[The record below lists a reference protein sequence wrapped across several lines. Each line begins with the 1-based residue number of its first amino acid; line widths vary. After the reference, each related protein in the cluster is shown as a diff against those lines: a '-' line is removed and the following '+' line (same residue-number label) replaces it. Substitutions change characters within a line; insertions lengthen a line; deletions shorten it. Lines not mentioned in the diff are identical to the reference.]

1 MLLPIE
7 TILLNDSLNE
17 NMFWQMRGKKMLLLF
32 MYVCYE
38 FTYVL
43 LFSYKREVSRGDDR
57 VKAYTLKH
65 HSLEITYI
73 FSCLFIL

>member
-1 MLLPIE
+1 
-7 TILLNDSLNE
+7 
-17 NMFWQMRGKKMLLLF
+17 MLLLF